1 MPIALMI
8 AAALAAYIVKG
19 MCGFANTLVFST
31 ALSFAGSNANISPIE
46 GILGLPSNF
55 YLAFKHRKEIKYK
68 NCIPLILILVAG
80 LIPGAFLLKYVNVDV
95 IKIIFGFFV
104 LYLSVDMFI
113 GEYRTRI
120 KKPHKATLAIIA
132 VLSGI
137 LCGLFGIGAMLA
149 SYFGKTTQNTKAFKG
164 NLCFVFTVEN
174 ICRLIL
180 YTAMSIVNLEI
191 LKTALMLMPVMIIG
205 FGIGLYFSKKINEKL
220 AKKFIIIML
229 GLSAISLI
237 VTSI

>member
-8 AAALAAYIVKG
+8 GAALVAYIIKG

-46 GILGLPSNF
+46 VVLGLPSNF
-55 YLAFKHRKEIKYK
+55 YFVIKNRKEIKYK
-68 NCIPLILILVAG
+68 QCIPLILILVAG
-80 LIPGAFLLKYVNVDV
+80 LVPGALLLKYVNVDI
-95 IKIIFGFFV
+95 IKIFFGFFV
-104 LYLSVDMFI
+104 LYLSIDMLM
-113 GEYRTRI
+113 GEYRTKI
-120 KKPHKATLAIIA
+120 KKPHKATLLIIA
-132 VLSGI
+132 ILSGI

-149 SYFGKTTQNTKAFKG
+149 SYFGKTTQNSQAFKG
-164 NLCFVFTVEN
+164 NLCFVFGVEN

-180 YTAMSIVNLEI
+180 YTAMSIINIEI
-191 LKTALMLMPVMIIG
+191 LQTALMLMPVMAIG
-205 FGIGLYFSKKINEKL
+205 FGLGLFFSTKINEKM